1 MGSKHRKEIAKD
13 LESLRR
19 DVSSLADQLTGLLSD
34 KGDDIAGDVKQRV
47 QRIRDDI
54 EEGISQASAKG
65 RELAR
70 EAHLEGLGKTIENSV
85 RERPFTMLAIAAGLG
100 AVVAS
105 LLRR

>member
-1 MGSKHRKEIAKD
+1 M
-13 LESLRR
+13 
-19 DVSSLADQLTGLLSD
+19 SSLADQLTGLLSD

-65 RELAR
+65 REPAR
-70 EAHLEGLGKTIENSV
+70 EAHREGLGKTIENSV
-85 RERPFTMLAIAAGLG
+85 RESPFTMLAIAAGLG

>member
-1 MGSKHRKEIAKD
+1 MGSKPRKEIAKD

-65 RELAR
+65 LELAR
-70 EAHLEGLGKTIENSV
+70 SVSTTLRQPAFEFKLGFPAFGL
-85 RERPFTMLAIAAGLG
+85 AG
-100 AVVAS
+100 
-105 LLRR
+105 